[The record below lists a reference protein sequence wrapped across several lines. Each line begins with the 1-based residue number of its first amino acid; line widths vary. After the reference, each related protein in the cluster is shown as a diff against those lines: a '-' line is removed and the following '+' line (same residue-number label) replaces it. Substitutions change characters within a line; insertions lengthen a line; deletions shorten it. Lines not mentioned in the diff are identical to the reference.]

1 MAIKKIEPIV
11 EVQPAEEKKTTELVL
26 VTKKVKTPQ
35 LLRGFHDVLGEDQI
49 YWDAIHRKVRELAY
63 AYSFDRIELPILEP
77 VELFVRSVGKQ
88 TDIVEKEMFQF
99 QDQSGANVVM
109 RPEAT
114 ASTARAYIEHG
125 MVDRPQ
131 PVKMFYD
138 GPMFRYDRPQ
148 AGRYRQFHQFGF
160 EAFGSDEAIIDAQLI
175 LIAERFFRELGIP
188 VAVQVNSIGT
198 TETRAEYKVELATY
212 YRQHR
217 NVICE
222 DCKRRL
228 TRNPMRVLDC
238 KEDGCRAVSVNAP
251 QIIDWLDEPSKE
263 HFMRVLEYL
272 DEVEVHYQLAPHLV
286 RGLDYYTRTVFEIVP
301 EVADD
306 KSTADSSTADEL
318 GKAGISGG
326 QSALGGGGRYDG
338 LVELLG
344 GRPTPA
350 CGFAVG
356 IERTVSALKGRQIKP
371 EGSKHRDVFLAQLGD
386 VARRKGLALF
396 EAFRAEG
403 IPVAE
408 AFGKSALKAQLELA
422 DKYQTKYTLILGQKE
437 VLEGTIIVRDM
448 ESGVQETVDMNKVI
462 GIIKKKLTE

>member
-1 MAIKKIEPIV
+1 MAIKKIEPV
-11 EVQPAEEKKTTELVL
+11 EVLEAQTAEEKKAAELL
-26 VTKKVKTPQ
+26 PVTKKVKTPQ
-35 LLRGFHDVLGEDQI
+35 LLRGFHDVLAEDQI
-49 YWDAIHRKVRELAY
+49 YWEAIRRKVRELAS

-77 VELFVRSVGKQ
+77 VELFIRSVGKQ

-99 QDQSGANVVM
+99 QDQSGANVVL

-125 MVDRPQ
+125 MVERPQ
-131 PVKMFYD
+131 PVKLFYE

-160 EAFGSDEAIIDAQLI
+160 ETFGSDEAIIDAQLI

-228 TRNPMRVLDC
+228 TKNPMRILDC
-238 KEDGCRAVSVNAP
+238 KEEGCHAVSANAP

-286 RGLDYYTRTVFEIVP
+286 RGLDYYSRTVFEIVP
-301 EVADD
+301 ESVDSPSNGD
-306 KSTADSSTADEL
+306 GSTTDQI
-318 GKAGISGG
+318 GRGP
-326 QSALGGGGRYDG
+326 SALGGGGRYDG

-356 IERTVSALKGRQIKP
+356 IERTVAALKERQITP
-371 EGSKHRDVFLAQLGD
+371 VGGKHRDVFLAQLGD

-396 EAFRAEG
+396 EAFRADG
-403 IPVAE
+403 IPIVE

-422 DKYQTKYTLILGQKE
+422 DKYQTRYTLILGQKE
-437 VLEGTIIVRDM
+437 VLEGTIIIRDM

>member
-1 MAIKKIEPIV
+1 MKLMPKKEEKEVLMEP
-11 EVQPAEEKKTTELVL
+11 QLEEKKTDV
-26 VTKKVKTPQ
+26 VAPVKKVKTPQ
-35 LLRGFHDVLGEDQI
+35 LLRGFHDVLPEDQI
-49 YWDAIHRKVRELAY
+49 YWDALARKIDDLAFS
-63 AYSFDRIELPILEP
+63 YSFDRIELPILESA
-77 VELFVRSVGKQ
+77 ELFVRSVGKQ

-99 QDQSGANVVM
+99 QDQSGVNVVL

-114 ASTARAYIEHG
+114 ASAARAYIEHG
-125 MVDRPQ
+125 MVERPQ
-131 PVKMFYD
+131 PVKLFYQ

-175 LIAERFFRELGIP
+175 LIAERFFRELGLP
-188 VAVQVNSIGT
+188 VTMQVNSIGT
-198 TETRAEYKVELATY
+198 TETRAEYKVELVTY

-217 NVICE
+217 QAICE

-228 TRNPMRVLDC
+228 ARNPLRVLDC
-238 KEDGCRAVSVNAP
+238 KVEGCMAVRVNAP
-251 QIIDWLDEPSKE
+251 QIIDWLDEASKE

-272 DEVEVHYQLAPHLV
+272 DEVEVRYVLTPHLV
-286 RGLDYYTRTVFEIVP
+286 RGLDYYSRTVFEIIP
-301 EVADD
+301 EGADA
-306 KSTADSSTADEL
+306 S
-318 GKAGISGG
+318 

-344 GRPTPA
+344 GRATPA

-356 IERTVSALKGRQIKP
+356 IERTVAALKERQIKP
-371 EGSKHRDVFLAQLGD
+371 QARLHRDIFLAQLGD

-408 AFGKSALKAQLELA
+408 AFGKSALKAQLELS
-422 DKYQTKYTLILGQKE
+422 DKYQAKYTLILGQKE
-437 VLEGTIIVRDM
+437 VLEGTIIIRDM
-448 ESGVQETVDMNKVI
+448 ESGVQETVDMNKVV
-462 GIIKKKLTE
+462 GIIKKKLKEFQGFTT